1 MADRPLTPKE
11 INDLKQLMFDLRDI
25 KIPDIDKFV
34 KALGGVSNARKELD
48 VLRRQFENIGGD
60 IENIVD
66 QLKNITSQ
74 IKHSNE
80 GYKLATSSFSKL
92 ASIASRFKADQD
104 GITQLSEKEIR
115 SLRAKMSIERTNLEL
130 SQKLNEE
137 RKQELDRIQQLG
149 FLTQKE
155 STELSKVNEAID
167 QTREYLL
174 DLEDGYEH
182 LVATTG
188 RRLTL
193 ENQIQKALG
202 ITGNLG
208 IGLEKILG
216 KVGLSGIIN
225 IDDINEKMRLTAE
238 SAAQTAIANGRNVG
252 ILDKTKVLASGI
264 KASFSE
270 MVDLLDD
277 PAVFLAGLAALVE
290 LGFKADKQTTDLA
303 KAFLQNKQV
312 AEQTRE
318 QFVQMSISINSTR
331 DNTDALIIANLE
343 LNKQLGFNK
352 VFSKD
357 IDATFVDLTQNM
369 GLSVEA
375 AGMLAKISITS
386 GKTLKGIEQTI
397 AGTISLMSHQNGIQ
411 LDGKEIFEDV
421 GKITGQIQLNLKNN
435 PSLIA
440 TAVIQTKLLGTNL
453 ENVKKQTE
461 FLLDFE
467 SSISAELK
475 AELITGTQL
484 NLEKARS
491 FSLSGNLVGAAKELN
506 NQGLTYNKY
515 QQMNVIA
522 QKSYAEALGL
532 TADQLADQLL
542 QQDAI
547 GKSKAQIA
555 QINGEEAANRLEQ
568 LDAQTKFNSAV
579 EKLKD
584 LLGNIV
590 AGPVGELLD
599 GLSDLLSNTILIKA
613 VFGGIAALL
622 VSKIA
627 LGLVSTIGQM
637 GVLLGISSATA
648 VANVASA
655 EALSFGAA
663 TLPIIAGIGAVVGT
677 IMALKSKSMDDGV
690 VGPSGKILYTD
701 KEGAIKLNDND
712 TIVAGTDLHSS
723 DSITSSNNSTVTN
736 NTSDNKSIS
745 NINIDLTPMIQA
757 INAVKQSVDRLA
769 NKENGIYIDG
779 KKVGST
785 LVQGSY
791 KVA

>member
-1 MADRPLTPKE
+1 MADKPLTPKE
-11 INDLKQLMFDLRDI
+11 INDLKQLMYDLRDI
-25 KIPDIDKFV
+25 QIPDVDKFV
-34 KALGGVSNARKELD
+34 KALGGLANARKELD

-60 IENIVD
+60 VENIVE
-66 QLKNITSQ
+66 QLRNITSQ
-74 IKHSNE
+74 IKQSNE

-104 GITQLSEKEIR
+104 GITQLTEKEIR
-115 SLRAKMSIERTNLEL
+115 SLRAKMGVERANLEL
-130 SQKLNEE
+130 SQRLNEE
-137 RKQELDRIQQLG
+137 RKQELDRIQQVG

-155 STELSKVNEAID
+155 GIELRKVTEAID
-167 QTREYLL
+167 QTREYLI
-174 DLEDGYEH
+174 DLEDGFEH
-182 LVATTG
+182 LVATSG

-208 IGLEKILG
+208 IGLEKTLG
-216 KVGLSGIIN
+216 KIGLGGLIN

-238 SAAQTAIANGRNVG
+238 SASKTAIANGRNVG
-252 ILDKTKVLASGI
+252 ILDKTRVLASGI

-270 MVDLLDD
+270 LTDLLDD

-303 KAFLQNKQV
+303 KAFLQNKAV

-318 QFVQMSISINSTR
+318 QFVQMSLSIDSTR
-331 DNTDALIIANLE
+331 DNTDALIVANLE

-357 IDATFVDLTQNM
+357 INATFVDLTQNM

-397 AGTISLMSHQNGIQ
+397 AGTVALMAHQNGIQ
-411 LDGKEIFEDV
+411 LDGKEVFEDV
-421 GKITGQIQLNLKNN
+421 GKITGQIQLNLKSN

-440 TAVIQTKLLGTNL
+440 AAVIQTKLLGTNL
-453 ENVKKQTE
+453 ENVKKQSE

-491 FSLSGNLVGAAKELN
+491 FSLLGDLVGAAKELN

-542 QQDAI
+542 QQEAI
-547 GKSKAQIA
+547 GKSKQQIA
-555 QINGEEAANRLEQ
+555 QINGVEAANRLEQ

-590 AGPVGELLD
+590 AGPVGDLLD
-599 GLSDLLSNTILIKA
+599 GLSDLLSNTTLIKA
-613 VFGGIAALL
+613 AFGGIAALL
-622 VSKIA
+622 VGKMA

-637 GVLLGISSATA
+637 GVLLGISSANA

-677 IMALKSKSMDDGV
+677 IMALKSKSMNDGI

-712 TIVAGTDLHSS
+712 TVIAGTDLHNN
-723 DSITSSNNSTVTN
+723 DSIQHTESNSTVVN
-736 NTSDNKSIS
+736 NKDSKSIS
-745 NINIDLTPMIQA
+745 NINIDMTPMIQA
-757 INAVKQSVDRLA
+757 INDVRKAVDRLA
-769 NKENGIYIDG
+769 SKESGIYMDG
-779 KKVGST
+779 KKIGST